1 MHALLW
7 HVPFIIISKLQ
18 YIILTANNCC
28 FNIIIW
34 DWPSGSESRSP
45 SSRRALALTTKYK
58 IETLYT
64 DNVAD
69 AVCLSMTFILFSLRY
84 TTVCHQGRRWKFLP
98 MGSKVRGS
106 GDGSLPV
113 GSRGEAPV
121 GGRGGRTQKP
131 KHFLKIGIN
140 FLSKNNSKIAF
151 NKYASYPDWRI
162 SSHADRCH
170 WPVCHT
176 WFATVRPVC
185 HTWQGF
191 IYIATS

>member
-1 MHALLW
+1 MLRFLCSCSYLFTFLLSSQFYW
-7 HVPFIIISKLQ
+7 RIRLKSTAYFFEPPCKCMLYSGMSHSLLSQ
-18 YIILTANNCC
+18 SYNILFLLLITVVSTLLYEA
-28 FNIIIW
+28 W

-84 TTVCHQGRRWKFLP
+84 TTVCHHQGRRWKFLP

-121 GGRGGRTQKP
+121 GGRGDEPRSRSTFWK
-131 KHFLKIGIN
+131 
-140 FLSKNNSKIAF
+140 
-151 NKYASYPDWRI
+151 
-162 SSHADRCH
+162 
-170 WPVCHT
+170 
-176 WFATVRPVC
+176 
-185 HTWQGF
+185 
-191 IYIATS
+191 